1 MACRC
6 IISGP
11 CKPAWLLL
19 LTIVVC
25 LCGSRVLA
33 AVSDVPWVT
42 FSSIT
47 ENSITVQWTAAPGTV
62 TGYNVSYT
70 NGTTTVDAT
79 AGNNLQYTIN
89 SLSPGVTYNVTVYTL
104 NDTDRSPG
112 VSNTTTTFP
121 SPVINLQGTASEA
134 YVNLTW
140 TPPNDIHSSDYSYT
154 VIRMPGNLNK
164 TGIKSTSVQ
173 MMGLS
178 PGITYTFSVYSV
190 TSNGVQ
196 SRTNDS
202 ITITTFNPVSQVTL
216 SSVTETSITVQ
227 WTAAPGTVTGYK
239 VSYTNGTTT
248 VDTNVGNTL
257 QYTINSLSPGVTYN
271 VTVYTLNGILT
282 SPGVS
287 NTTTT
292 FPSLVINL
300 QGTASEAYVN
310 LTWTPPHD
318 IHSSDYSYTVNVM
331 PGNLNKTGIRS
342 TSVQMTG
349 LKPGMP
355 YTFSVYSVTS
365 NNVQSRT
372 SNSITKTTLPSAV
385 SNFHVTDVRATYV
398 NLTWTPP
405 MDDNSSTYSYNIT
418 WNPGN
423 HFLIVNHTNS
433 AHVPELLP
441 GVPYTFTIYTLTA
454 TGERS
459 STGLDAQNTTLPSTV
474 LEVRITNVLE
484 TNVNLSW
491 TPPLDV
497 YSSFYKYSVIVTS
510 MPDNKT
516 MNDTAAP
523 PPPIVVDNLLP
534 GVPYT
539 FTVYTLTNTSV
550 RSFTGLSNSTTTL
563 PSPVSDLHVSEV
575 QETNMT
581 LTWTAPNDTYK
592 NYYTYTVTGMPGN
605 IHISNITT
613 THKQVTGLVPGVTYT
628 FIVYTVT
635 QNLVQSRSGP
645 NTTVTTLPSPGQ
657 NLQVTDVQE
666 TYVNLTWTAPNNI
679 NSNTYTYT
687 VTGVSGRNVTDIK
700 TQSTQVPGLN
710 PGVTYTFTV
719 YTVTA
724 DKVSSSS
731 GPYINI
737 TTLPSPVQDLLVS
750 DVQVNSV
757 NLTWMAPT
765 NINSKTYTY
774 NVSVTSTVAEAS
786 GQNTSRVGT
795 NFTQVSGLAAGV
807 TYTFTVYTLTQDLVQ
822 SNKYLTTTNTTLPNA
837 PTNMNANAPS
847 QSSLFIEW
855 TRPIDINAAF
865 YEYGVYWYNA
875 TTEIGQNFTNAT
887 NSTITNLNPGN
898 LYRIELR
905 SVYKNGLSGVVSVNQ
920 RTMPISTQNFMV
932 TNTTQTSATLS
943 WDLQNYPNSIVS
955 GFRVQVFFLNGTL
968 VKDETIGVSSTK
980 SYTVSGLEP
989 GFIYEFNIT
998 SYANS
1003 TTQGRSVNSDPSAPI
1018 FSLVA
1023 TARGE
1028 TVPDQVT
1035 SISCSKVDGY
1045 KIYVQFACPKGNYSS
1060 FEVLVN
1066 KKRSV
1071 SGNCTDKI
1079 LVTNLQ
1085 PAQGYQIEVQT
1096 LGTMKDI
1103 TTEPIQCYT
1112 DNTAV
1117 IVGSVLGIL
1126 LFLLLIAIIAYFV
1139 MRKRRTKGEAGTMHV
1154 ISKRRYP
1161 TIPKEKFRQHYDSN
1175 HANTDFGFAEEY
1187 QELSTVGTSQPK
1199 RAAELPENRAKNRFT
1214 NVLPYDHSRVKLSIT
1229 DGNPASDYIN
1239 ANYIPGYNST
1249 KEFIASQG
1257 PLPSTTADFW
1267 RMVWEHHVNTIVML
1281 TNCMENGRVKCE
1293 HYWPLDYT
1301 PCTYEDITVTVTSE
1315 TILSEWTI
1323 RDFSLKNAKQQG
1335 VKYVRHFHFT
1345 AWPDHGVPESTS
1357 SITQFRNLVREY
1369 MDARRSTGPTIVHCS
1384 AGVGR
1389 TGTLIALDYLIQQM
1403 EKEQRVGIYGF
1414 VEKMRLNRNLMV
1426 QTEAQYIFLNKC
1438 MLDLIEQPEDPI
1450 YENQPGKDLIYE
1462 NASVVRNFQHNNA

>member
-292 FPSLVINL
+292 
-300 QGTASEAYVN
+300 
-310 LTWTPPHD
+310 
-318 IHSSDYSYTVNVM
+318 
-331 PGNLNKTGIRS
+331 
-342 TSVQMTG
+342 
-349 LKPGMP
+349 
-355 YTFSVYSVTS
+355 
-365 NNVQSRT
+365 
-372 SNSITKTTLPSAV
+372 LPSAV

-645 NTTVTTLPSPGQ
+645 NTTVTTLPSAASGFHASEVHETYISLVWTAPNNTNKNDYTYTVTTMPGNIHISNITTTYTQVTGLDPGVTYTFTLYTVTQNNQTSSGPSIRVTTLPSPGQ

>member
-550 RSFTGLSNSTTTL
+550 RSFTGLSNST
-563 PSPVSDLHVSEV
+563 
-575 QETNMT
+575 
-581 LTWTAPNDTYK
+581 
-592 NYYTYTVTGMPGN
+592 
-605 IHISNITT
+605 
-613 THKQVTGLVPGVTYT
+613 
-628 FIVYTVT
+628 
-635 QNLVQSRSGP
+635 
-645 NTTVTTLPSPGQ
+645 
-657 NLQVTDVQE
+657 
-666 TYVNLTWTAPNNI
+666 
-679 NSNTYTYT
+679 
-687 VTGVSGRNVTDIK
+687 
-700 TQSTQVPGLN
+700 
-710 PGVTYTFTV
+710 
-719 YTVTA
+719 
-724 DKVSSSS
+724 
-731 GPYINI
+731 